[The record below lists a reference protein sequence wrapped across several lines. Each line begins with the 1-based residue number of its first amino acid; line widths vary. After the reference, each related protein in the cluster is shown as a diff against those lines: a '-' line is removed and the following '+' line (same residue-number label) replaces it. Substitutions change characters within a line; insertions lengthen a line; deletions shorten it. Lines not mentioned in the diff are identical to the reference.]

1 MNNENAVDTLTKEKG
16 RYIAPH
22 ERRQLLAQQQNTLQP
37 SSSLK
42 SSQGV
47 PKWSPNNRNDL
58 SSSSGNLN
66 SSGSRNDLNSSG
78 GVSKW
83 SPNNSGSFQRSGSLG
98 NINSA
103 QSSPR
108 SFNSLNTSQGG
119 KWNNERGGGGS
130 SSTMYGP
137 DGLYPANA
145 RLEQELF
152 EGQSNS
158 GLNFEKYKDI
168 SVDSQGE
175 NIPPPI
181 STFEEC
187 DLGTVLKHNI
197 QLSSYTTPTPVQ
209 QHGIPIIGSGR
220 DLMAC
225 AQTGSGKTNAF
236 LFPMISDMCK
246 NMTSDGR
253 QQVGTG
259 YRNSYK
265 VFPTTLILAPT
276 RELAIQ
282 IHQEARKFTYR
293 SHLRSVVVYGGADS
307 KSQIQELERGCHIL
321 VATPGRLI
329 DMIERGKVNVSN
341 IKYLCID
348 EADRM
353 LDMGFEHQIREI
365 VGQTPSAGERQT
377 LMFSATFPKSIQKL
391 AQDFLSDFIFL
402 TVGRIGSTTESIVQR
417 VKWIEDHQ
425 KKNALLELIPT
436 VDGLTL
442 VFCETKKLADH
453 LEEFLY
459 DNGFSSAS
467 IHGDR
472 TQSERE
478 AALDAFKQG
487 KVQILVATD
496 VASRGLDISN
506 VRHVINYDLP
516 HDIDDYVHR
525 IGRTGRAGHDGF
537 ATAFFND
544 KNSNIASDLVVLL
557 EEASQQVEGFLYDVA
572 KKSGS
577 GRSPYNKRGGGGGG
591 NRRGGGGGGGNS
603 LNRSNGGGS
612 SQNYSS
618 GGGGGYNYSNDDG
631 GGNYGGG
638 SSRNLW

>member
-1 MNNENAVDTLTKEKG
+1 MNNENAVDALTKEKG

-22 ERRQLLAQQQNTLQP
+22 ERKKLAQQQQQTPPQSP
-37 SSSLK
+37 SPSLN
-42 SSQGV
+42 SSQGI
-47 PKWSPNNRNDL
+47 PKWSPN
-58 SSSSGNLN
+58 SGSRENLN
-66 SSGSRNDLNSSG
+66 SSN
-78 GVSKW
+78 GVNKW
-83 SPNNSGSFQRSGSLG
+83 SPNNSGSFSRTAGWSPNGST
-98 NINSA
+98 NNSA
-103 QSSPR
+103 QNSPR
-108 SFNSLNTSQGG
+108 NFSSLNTSQGG
-119 KWNNERGGGGS
+119 KWNNEKGS
-130 SSTMYGP
+130 SGMYGP
-137 DGLYPANA
+137 DGLCPPNP

-168 SVDSQGE
+168 SVDSQGD

-181 STFEEC
+181 TSFDDF
-187 DLGTVLKHNI
+187 DLGAVLKHNI
-197 QLSSYTTPTPVQ
+197 QLSSYSTPTPVQ
-209 QHGIPIIGSGR
+209 RHGIPIIGGGR

-265 VFPTTLILAPT
+265 VYPTTLILAPT

-282 IHQEARKFTYR
+282 IHHEARKFTYR
-293 SHLRSVVVYGGADS
+293 SHIRSVVVYGGADS
-307 KSQIQELERGCHIL
+307 KGQIQELEKGCHVL

-329 DMIERGKVNVSN
+329 DMIERGKVNLSN

-365 VGQTPSAGERQT
+365 VGQTPIAGERQT

-391 AQDFLSDFIFL
+391 AQDFLFEYIFL
-402 TVGRIGSTTESIVQR
+402 TVGRIGSTTESIIQR
-417 VKWIEDHQ
+417 VRWVEDNE
-425 KKNALLELIPT
+425 KKDALLDFIPT
-436 VDGLTL
+436 VEGLTL
-442 VFCETKKLADH
+442 VFCETKKMADH

-459 DNGFSSAS
+459 NNGYSSAS

-478 AALDAFKQG
+478 AALDAFKQS

-557 EEASQQVEGFLYDVA
+557 EEASQVVDGFLLDAA
-572 KKSGS
+572 KRHGA
-577 GRSPYNKRGGGGGG
+577 GRSPYGKRGGG
-591 NRRGGGGGGGNS
+591 RRGGGGGGGGN

-612 SQNYSS
+612 SFNYSS
-618 GGGGGYNYSNDDG
+618 GGGGNNYNNDN
-631 GGNYGGG
+631 GGNYDGG
-638 SSRNLW
+638 SSGRW